1 VAGKLDE
8 QTLPAKIQRTMRE
21 APVAKPITES
31 EAAEIARRLFGREAV
46 AHALAGEYDDNFRL
60 REAGGGEFVLKI
72 MHPDRER
79 GFVEMQCA
87 VLQHL
92 VTTARELPLPRVVP
106 SLRGESC
113 VQTKVKDGSRRIVW
127 LLTYLPGKTLAE
139 FQPHTPELLEELGCF
154 LGS

>member
-1 VAGKLDE
+1 
-8 QTLPAKIQRTMRE
+8 MRE

-31 EAAEIARRLFGREAV
+31 EAAEIARQLFGIEAA

-60 REAGGGEFVLKI
+60 READGGEFVLKI

-92 VTTARELPLPRVVP
+92 VTTAGGLTFPPAVP
-106 SLRGESC
+106 SWLSGTRA
-113 VQTKVKDGSRRIVW
+113 QT
-127 LLTYLPGKTLAE
+127 
-139 FQPHTPELLEELGCF
+139 
-154 LGS
+154 